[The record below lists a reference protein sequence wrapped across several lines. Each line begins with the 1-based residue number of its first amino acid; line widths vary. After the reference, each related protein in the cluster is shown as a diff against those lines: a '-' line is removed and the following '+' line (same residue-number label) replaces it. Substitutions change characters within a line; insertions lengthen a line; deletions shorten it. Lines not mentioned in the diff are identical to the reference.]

1 MIEIKNLSKI
11 YNNKKDNEVQ
21 AIKNISLSFLD
32 TGLVFIVGKSGSGK
46 STLLNL
52 LGGLDS
58 FNEGNI
64 SIDGKSLSDF
74 TDKDLD
80 YYRNHNLGFVFQE
93 FNLLE
98 DYTVYKN
105 LELAMRLQGNV
116 VSYQEIDKL
125 LDDFQLKDLG
135 KRKIN
140 QLSGGQKQRVA
151 LARALIKK
159 PKIILCD
166 EPTGSLDEENSRIIF
181 QLLKKISQQNLVIV
195 VSHDVDSALFYGDR
209 VIELS
214 DGKIKKDT
222 ILNSKTMQLKE
233 KTKEKNMKSSFF
245 LKHKFSLSLTYLK
258 KRPIR
263 LGISIFL
270 SLLCFILV
278 GVSFSISSMNQDKLI
293 VNSLYE
299 NDIRYLSYFKSTY
312 QENGDM
318 IKEINLSDDDINYL
332 SKKLKTKDYSL
343 VYDYF
348 SGLLP
353 HIDTEFAYINH
364 NFYYTQCNGFME
376 INSELINKYN
386 YNFYGRL
393 PENDDELV
401 ISKYFFD
408 TYKQYGYEYQSISKK
423 IEKYDDLIGE
433 KISVFDQKMG
443 SSIFTIV
450 GILDT
455 NFNNQRYFPLL
466 NNPSDNQSSILS
478 YEIQTMMEHGMHN
491 IYFFNDGYYDRNI
504 KSLSNDQYPII
515 PNASLSDVFYIS
527 NVIGDYGS
535 LKFERI
541 CKDKENSF
549 NIFYK
554 NDQEKELS
562 QNKILL
568 PLSLTRIRMGSD
580 YSNILDQVFEDILTF
595 CNNHFFEIQD
605 EFEKDGGYN
614 GGIDELAYFDYI
626 VDHDENKYHPE
637 KNFKFFEKPYIQQNL
652 QNNHFESFSNI
663 QLEFDNKLEYDVE
676 LIGFFDD
683 ENQSAFKNTI
693 LVSPDLLAQFKKDM
707 GYLVYDYKYLITPVT
722 KNYNQDVQ
730 RVSIRNERRN
740 EKIFILEPQENLEK
754 ITSSYSQYHMN
765 NEVTYSLNNV
775 EGILDFILIVF
786 KYVAIA
792 LVLII
797 ILFLNYYF
805 SGLIIDKK
813 REIGVLRAMGTSKK
827 DIVQIFLGE
836 GIILLG
842 IISFLSILANFI
854 IIKVGN
860 SYMMNHYYL
869 LISLLNFSIF
879 QMVLLVLLCAFS
891 IFLGILIPLYNLIKK
906 KPIDIIYH

>member
-32 TGLVFIVGKSGSGK
+32 TGLVFIVRKSGSGK

-58 FNEGNI
+58 FNDGNI

-364 NFYYTQCNGFME
+364 NFYYTQCIGFM
-376 INSELINKYN
+376 
-386 YNFYGRL
+386 
-393 PENDDELV
+393 
-401 ISKYFFD
+401 
-408 TYKQYGYEYQSISKK
+408 
-423 IEKYDDLIGE
+423 
-433 KISVFDQKMG
+433 
-443 SSIFTIV
+443 
-450 GILDT
+450 
-455 NFNNQRYFPLL
+455 
-466 NNPSDNQSSILS
+466 
-478 YEIQTMMEHGMHN
+478 
-491 IYFFNDGYYDRNI
+491 
-504 KSLSNDQYPII
+504 
-515 PNASLSDVFYIS
+515 
-527 NVIGDYGS
+527 
-535 LKFERI
+535 
-541 CKDKENSF
+541 
-549 NIFYK
+549 
-554 NDQEKELS
+554 
-562 QNKILL
+562 
-568 PLSLTRIRMGSD
+568 
-580 YSNILDQVFEDILTF
+580 
-595 CNNHFFEIQD
+595 
-605 EFEKDGGYN
+605 
-614 GGIDELAYFDYI
+614 
-626 VDHDENKYHPE
+626 
-637 KNFKFFEKPYIQQNL
+637 
-652 QNNHFESFSNI
+652 
-663 QLEFDNKLEYDVE
+663 
-676 LIGFFDD
+676 
-683 ENQSAFKNTI
+683 
-693 LVSPDLLAQFKKDM
+693 
-707 GYLVYDYKYLITPVT
+707 
-722 KNYNQDVQ
+722 
-730 RVSIRNERRN
+730 
-740 EKIFILEPQENLEK
+740 
-754 ITSSYSQYHMN
+754 
-765 NEVTYSLNNV
+765 
-775 EGILDFILIVF
+775 
-786 KYVAIA
+786 
-792 LVLII
+792 
-797 ILFLNYYF
+797 
-805 SGLIIDKK
+805 
-813 REIGVLRAMGTSKK
+813 
-827 DIVQIFLGE
+827 
-836 GIILLG
+836 
-842 IISFLSILANFI
+842 
-854 IIKVGN
+854 
-860 SYMMNHYYL
+860 
-869 LISLLNFSIF
+869 
-879 QMVLLVLLCAFS
+879 
-891 IFLGILIPLYNLIKK
+891 
-906 KPIDIIYH
+906 